1 MIVTGVENF
10 TVGFLSLIINYSIL
24 TIWLK
29 WNFCI
34 MLFLMN
40 SFRYAYIMLFLMN
53 SFRYAAVKNGHSCF
67 CLGQVEEKNRLNLS
81 FCNVRYVLN
90 YVLFKAD
97 T

>member
-1 MIVTGVENF
+1 MILTVVEKF
-10 TVGFLSLIINYSIL
+10 TLGFLPLIINYSVL
-24 TIWLK
+24 TICLK

-40 SFRYAYIMLFLMN
+40 N
-53 SFRYAAVKNGHSCF
+53 FRYAAVKNGHSCF
-67 CLGQVEEKNRLNLS
+67 CLRQVEEKNRLNLS